1 MSDTPIA
8 QIIPGFH
15 ELSFMAGTNI
25 VYSEAVGGG
34 LKKLALSSPYNPDQ
48 LEIMKEVT
56 RYTSER
62 CGTITRLEQDLIK
75 IKLFPRDIA
84 VGKTVILIAKDL
96 STFEEYDAL
105 KKLKVESNAKGN
117 PKDMELEIARR
128 FGKLLSYDDEKIE
141 SLIQKHG

>member
-96 STFEEYDAL
+96 STFEEYAAL
-105 KKLKVESNAKGN
+105 KKLKVETNAKGN
-117 PKDMELEIARR
+117 PKDTELEIARR